1 LPQEGTAQV
10 VRGLPTF
17 DDPNLIVGTEGF
29 SDAGVYR
36 LRDDLLIV
44 QSLDFFPPLV
54 DDPFLYGQIAAAN
67 SLSDVFAMG
76 ARPLTVLNI
85 VGFPDDKLDLSI
97 LHEILRGGVERVQ
110 SAGAVIVGGHT
121 VRDVEIKYG
130 LSVTGIV
137 EPERLLKNSE
147 AKPGD
152 LLVLTK
158 ALGTGFV
165 TTAFKAGRCPDDVL
179 TAAAREMSKLNSAG
193 RDAAHAVD
201 AKATT
206 DITGFGLAGH
216 AGEMAQ
222 SSGVTLILEVDRL
235 PILPGAE
242 ELARRGNHT
251 RASATNRAFAE
262 SFMRIEG
269 RPDPIRSEMLFDAQT
284 SGGLLISVAADRAQE
299 LIENAQAAGAE
310 ATCIVGSVQEQQDV
324 SLIIRD
330 RP

>member
-1 LPQEGTAQV
+1 MPQEGTAQV

-17 DDPNLIVGTEGF
+17 DDPNLIVGAKGF

-54 DDPFLYGQIAAAN
+54 DDPFLFGKIAAAN

-85 VGFPDDKLDLSI
+85 VGFPDDKLELSI

-179 TAAAREMSKLNSAG
+179 TAATREMSKLNNAG

-251 RASATNRAFAE
+251 RATATNRAFAE

-269 RPDPIRSEMLFDAQT
+269 TPDPIRSEMLFDAQT

-299 LIENAQAAGAE
+299 LIENAQVAGAE
-310 ATCIVGSVQEQQDV
+310 AACIVGSVQEQQDV

-330 RP
+330 QP